1 MVKVWFVWEDPDD
14 PTRGEPEYTL
24 PLKQCIDQLGLDRN
38 QWFSSLD
45 RPPRFDGAHTDLPRD
60 PRYVFCEVGEQE
72 ASELGWKPGF
82 YRRELGPKEVRDR
95 LGPPEV
101 G

>member
-1 MVKVWFVWEDPDD
+1 MAKVWFVREGPD
-14 PTRGEPEYTL
+14 PTSGEPEYTL

-45 RPPRFDGAHTDLPRD
+45 RPPRFDDPGPTWPREY
-60 PRYVFCEVGEQE
+60 RHVFCEVDERE
-72 ASELGWKPGF
+72 AAEHGWDAGF
-82 YRRELGPKEVRDR
+82 YRRKISPKEVAKR
-95 LGPPEV
+95 LGPTGV

>member
-1 MVKVWFVWEDPDD
+1 MVKVWFVREGPE
-14 PTRGEPEYTL
+14 PTSGEPEYTL

-38 QWFSSLD
+38 QWFSSLGQ
-45 RPPRFDGAHTDLPRD
+45 PPRFDDPGPAWLRE
-60 PRYVFCEVGEQE
+60 PRYVFCEVDEQE
-72 ASELGWKPGF
+72 ASEQGWKPGF
-82 YRRELGPKEVRDR
+82 YRRGLGPKEVARK